1 MSVTVVDRIATPARD
16 AVAVSLLVPADA
28 VAAGFPSPAQDY
40 FDGSL
45 DLNDHLIRDK
55 TSTFIVRV
63 SGGSMTGAG
72 ISDGDELVVDR
83 SLTPTHGSV
92 VIAILDGE
100 LTVKRLELN
109 PGGVVL
115 RAENPD
121 YPPILVDELSDLQI
135 WGVVTVCLHRLHRA
149 L

>member
-1 MSVTVVDRIATPARD
+1 MATPASD
-16 AVAVSLLVPADA
+16 TVAVTFLVTSEA

-45 DLNDHLIRDK
+45 DLNDHLIRDR

-63 SGGSMTGAG
+63 SGESMVGAG

-83 SLTPTHGSV
+83 SITPTHGSV

-100 LTVKRLELN
+100 LTVKRLELH
-109 PGGVVL
+109 PGRVVL
-115 RAENPD
+115 RAENPE
-121 YPPILVDELSDLQI
+121 YPPI
-135 WGVVTVCLHRLHRA
+135 
-149 L
+149 